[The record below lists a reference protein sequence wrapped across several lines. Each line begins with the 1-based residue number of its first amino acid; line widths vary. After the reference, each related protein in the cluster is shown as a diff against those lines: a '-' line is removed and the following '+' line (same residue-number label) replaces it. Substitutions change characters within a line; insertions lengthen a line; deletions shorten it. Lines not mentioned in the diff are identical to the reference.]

1 MYYLN
6 VINGKHWQGTHS
18 TKWVLIDC
26 SKICTPKCTKI
37 YLLKF
42 SALAHILGFRWKK
55 ASLVVRSPCPTS
67 DIAVLFQ
74 LLNKKNRKQKILLH
88 AWRNTSR
95 RCMAGPIAGTILL
108 TVHNETSWFSSV
120 IVCIIF
126 VCIQS
131 MVPYWTARRA
141 GFRRSSSK
149 KVHWLLL
156 LINQMATTIGG

>member
-1 MYYLN
+1 MGADSLAEN
-6 VINGKHWQGTHS
+6 TPDAS
-18 TKWVLIDC
+18 
-26 SKICTPKCTKI
+26 ICLPKPKNSLFQRKKT
-37 YLLKF
+37 
-42 SALAHILGFRWKK
+42 SLG
-55 ASLVVRSPCPTS
+55 LRSPCPTS
-67 DIAVLFQ
+67 NIAVLFQ
-74 LLNKKNRKQKILLH
+74 LLNKKNRKQKVLLH

-95 RCMAGPIAGTILL
+95 RSMAGPIAGTILL
-108 TVHNETSWFSSV
+108 TVHDQTSWFSSV

-156 LINQMATTIGG
+156 LINQMATSMLLVSKC

>member
-1 MYYLN
+1 MTY
-6 VINGKHWQGTHS
+6 IQH
-18 TKWVLIDC
+18 
-26 SKICTPKCTKI
+26 
-37 YLLKF
+37 LLKKD
-42 SALAHILGFRWKK
+42 LGI
-55 ASLVVRSPCPTS
+55 RSPCPTS
-67 DIAVLFQ
+67 NIAVLFQ

-95 RCMAGPIAGTILL
+95 RCMAGPITGTILL

-156 LINQMATTIGG
+156 LINQMATTRRLVSKFNEERDEKDQKEGQF